1 MLPNFQLAKKMLY
14 LFDIT
19 TFSVSP
25 PQKKPRCPV
34 LHRAA
39 QFDGKDQ
46 SVRLPGPVVAT
57 SAQPGTKNFTAIKR
71 MKKIL
76 EKKKNMMNMDFT
88 SALFF

>member
-1 MLPNFQLAKKMLY
+1 MLPNFQLAKKMLH

-19 TFSVSP
+19 MFSVSP
-25 PQKKPRCPV
+25 PQRKTRCPV

-57 SAQPGTKNFTAIKR
+57 SAQPGTKNFPAIKR
-71 MKKIL
+71 MKKNL
-76 EKKKNMMNMDFT
+76 EKK
-88 SALFF
+88 